1 MTISIQ
7 PTPDYL
13 LHFTVKPVDDN
24 YNLRIESQWWGAED
38 RNGLQTKFDVT
49 LPAHELKQLSAA
61 IDAEV
66 KL

>member
-24 YNLRIESQWWGAED
+24 YNLKIESQWWGARD
-38 RNGLQTKFDVT
+38 RNSLQTRFDVT
-49 LPAHELKQLSAA
+49 LPADELQALAHAIQL
-61 IDAEV
+61 EV
-66 KL
+66 KK

>member
-24 YNLRIESQWWGAED
+24 FNLRIESQWWGAED
-38 RNGLQTKFDVT
+38 RNGLQTRFDVT
-49 LPAHELKQLSAA
+49 LRAHELKQLSAA

-66 KL
+66 KK

>member
-24 YNLRIESQWWGAED
+24 FNLRIESQWWGAEN

-66 KL
+66 KK

>member
-7 PTPDYL
+7 PTLDYL

-24 YNLRIESQWWGAED
+24 FNLRIESQWWGAED
-38 RNGLQTKFDVT
+38 RNGLQTRFDVT

-66 KL
+66 KK